1 MRAAVLKGYQ
11 SIAIE
16 NVPVPEPKP
25 GEVLMKVMATGLC
38 GSDMHGYSGTHPL
51 IRWPV
56 ILGHEASGVV
66 AQCGEGVENW
76 KAGDEVVLEPL
87 IVCKKCEA
95 CLSGSYHLCSELQ
108 FAGHTVPGSL
118 AEYMTADSCFLHRK
132 PKNVPFEEAAVT
144 EPAASPLHAIERV
157 KVGVGSFIVILGCGI
172 TGSFLLQYA
181 LMKGAGVLVTDPD
194 EKKLEI
200 ARTLGV
206 THTLNPRK
214 EDLAARVRQLTGGRG
229 ADFVFEAAGTPETMA
244 VTTKLVRKGGTIVL
258 IGYTGRESD
267 PFDLTGVTLGELNVL
282 GSLAFCRDFPV
293 TLKLMEEGKLKV
305 RPVLTHF
312 FPLEKAEE
320 GIRLMQKKQE
330 GVLKVVVHGTQG

>member
-11 SIAIE
+11 KILIE
-16 NVPVPEPKP
+16 EVPVPVPKP
-25 GEVLMKVMATGLC
+25 GEVLMKVKATGLC

-56 ILGHEASGVV
+56 ILGHEASGIIVK
-66 AQCGEGVENW
+66 CGEGVEDW
-76 KAGDEVVLEPL
+76 KVNDEVVLEPL

-95 CLSGSYHLCSELQ
+95 CLSGRYHLCSELQ

-118 AEYMTADSCFLHRK
+118 AEYMTADSSFLHRK
-132 PKNVPFEEAAVT
+132 PKNVSFEEAAVA
-144 EPAASPLHAIERV
+144 EPASSPLHAIERAAIH
-157 KVGVGSFIVILGCGI
+157 VGDFIVILGCGV

-181 LMKGAGVLVTDPD
+181 KMKGAEVLVTDLD
-194 EKKLEI
+194 DKKLEI
-200 ARTLGV
+200 AKKLGV
-206 THTLNPRK
+206 THTLNPLK
-214 EDLAARVRQLTGGRG
+214 EDVVSAVKQLTGGGG
-229 ADFVFEAAGTPETMA
+229 ADFVFEAAGTSETTA

-258 IGYTGRESD
+258 IGYTGRESE

-305 RPVLTHF
+305 KPILTHY
-312 FPLEKAEE
+312 FPFEEVEK
-320 GIRLMQKKQE
+320 GIKLMQKKEE
-330 GVLKVVVHGTQG
+330 GVLKVIVH